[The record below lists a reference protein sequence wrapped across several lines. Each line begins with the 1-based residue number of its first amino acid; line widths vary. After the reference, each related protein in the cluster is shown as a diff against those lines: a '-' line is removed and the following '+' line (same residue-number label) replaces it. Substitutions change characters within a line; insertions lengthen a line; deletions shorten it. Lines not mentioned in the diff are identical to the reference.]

1 MTLFKSTDG
10 YVCGQPIS
18 PNFGAANGASPAGAV
33 VIQSP
38 NSSPNS
44 GVQQPTLEAVGRGS
58 MPANALVS
66 TVAGVSTGGSVTAPG
81 IGADPCS
88 VVELLSSG
96 NGNQANGGVGQ
107 PSINAEQA
115 EQQQYAVGE
124 TAVAMTQ
131 NGPTPVNVDTL
142 GVAPVPAG
150 IPTNQIGLVA
160 SGFLG

>member
-10 YVCGQPIS
+10 LVVGQPIS
-18 PNFGAANGASPAGAV
+18 PFFGAQNGVQGAGAP

-38 NSSPNS
+38 VASPNS
-44 GVQQPTLEAVGRGS
+44 GVQQPALAAVATGS
-58 MPANALVS
+58 LPANALVS
-66 TVAGVSTGGSVTAPG
+66 TVNGVSVGGAVTGPG

-88 VVELLSSG
+88 VMELFSSG

-107 PSINAEQA
+107 GAINAQQVEN
-115 EQQQYAVGE
+115 QQYAVGE
-124 TAVAMTQ
+124 TAVAMTE

-150 IPTNQIGLVA
+150 VPTNSIALVA
-160 SGFLG
+160 SGFIG

>member
-1 MTLFKSTDG
+1 VTVFKSTDG
-10 YVCGQPIS
+10 LVVGQPIS
-18 PNFGAANGASPAGAV
+18 PSFGAQNGAQGAGAP

-38 NSSPNS
+38 PVSPAS
-44 GVQQPTLEAVGRGS
+44 GPQISALEQAGKGS
-58 MPANALVS
+58 LPVNALVS
-66 TVAGVSTGGSVTAPG
+66 TVNGVSVGGVVTGPG

-88 VVELLSSG
+88 VMELISSG

-107 PSINAEQA
+107 GPIPGQPSEN
-115 EQQQYAVGE
+115 QQYLNGE
-124 TAVAMTQ
+124 GAPTMLA

-150 IPTNQIGLVA
+150 TPMNQIGLVS